1 VDVGEEC
8 IKFGPVDNVKVML
21 DFTFFLQ
28 LYGFI
33 NIFKYILLDVELF
46 LPSTSWVCLKNIFYQ
61 FFSKTK
67 LFHSI
72 YLLTFLLFCSVSSV
86 FAWWG
91 GAEVPGVQEEAGSY
105 PPRLCLRV
113 RGKMTITATL
123 LLLVSICEKSKV
135 DCGSALCTSERE
147 MGGRTRMILLATQA
161 VVNL

>member
-86 FAWWG
+86 FA
-91 GAEVPGVQEEAGSY
+91 
-105 PPRLCLRV
+105 
-113 RGKMTITATL
+113 
-123 LLLVSICEKSKV
+123 
-135 DCGSALCTSERE
+135 
-147 MGGRTRMILLATQA
+147 
-161 VVNL
+161 